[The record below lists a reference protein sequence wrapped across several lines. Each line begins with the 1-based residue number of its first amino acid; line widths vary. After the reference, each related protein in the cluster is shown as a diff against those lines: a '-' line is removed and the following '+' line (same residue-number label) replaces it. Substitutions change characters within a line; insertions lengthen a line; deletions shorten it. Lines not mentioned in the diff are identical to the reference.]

1 MPKRISV
8 DIEDFEADLERLADL
23 NYRKVAQEARR
34 ILEQGVKAEIAAL
47 EESVDESPSGDFLR
61 ALARKKPLRNGELV
75 KLAHQLDVPA
85 EILATIRDCYMRET
99 ENAKNA

>member
-8 DIEDFEADLERLADL
+8 DIEDFEADLERLAER

-47 EESVDESPSGDFLR
+47 EEAADESPSGDFLR
-61 ALARKKPLRNGELV
+61 ALARKKPLTNGELV
-75 KLAHQLDVPA
+75 KLAHQLNISA
-85 EILATIRDCYMRET
+85 EILESIRDCYMREM
-99 ENAKNA
+99 ENAKKA